1 MNNTFGEKHLY
12 LLHSDN
18 PANPPARKGYTFAGE
33 MEKTFHI
40 SPFNHRSGNYNI
52 QVRDPLDNFSSG
64 DSRVDMH
71 MVVLARDGTKSMVAR
86 AFSVSPSFD
95 MVTGST
101 WRGLK
106 IVVTWGYNTFLAVPE
121 TMYEAWKLYRK
132 KAVVY
137 TRPEVLAGS
146 GQRDATKAERFVTS
160 FFNCSN
166 YSSHLRFIGTDRTRV
181 IIVRCRSSGWTT
193 SNARLKHMTA
203 LFLSL

>member
-18 PANPPARKGYTFAGE
+18 PTNPPARKGYTFAGE

-52 QVRDPLDNFSSG
+52 QVRDPLDNFSSEG
-64 DSRVDMH
+64 SRVDMH

-101 WRGLK
+101 WRGLN

-137 TRPEVLAGS
+137 TRPEVLVGS
-146 GQRDATKAERFVTS
+146 GQRDATKAERFVP
-160 FFNCSN
+160 FFLNCTYCSL
-166 YSSHLRFIGTDRTRV
+166 YSEI
-181 IIVRCRSSGWTT
+181 
-193 SNARLKHMTA
+193 
-203 LFLSL
+203 